1 MRMNEK
7 VEANNDRNI
16 LTIFPLF
23 IQEEDHSIT
32 VDYSSSVKV
41 LRIKIKGLKGQDRAL
56 KLNKANEKKPYIFI
70 ITKNGEGY
78 KCSVEYNSE
87 LQNFNISIDEIMY
100 ENLPFK
106 VVKGIESTLYARIK
120 LNEVEILDGLM

>member
-32 VDYSSSVKV
+32 VDYSGSVKA

-70 ITKNGEGY
+70 IIKNGEGY